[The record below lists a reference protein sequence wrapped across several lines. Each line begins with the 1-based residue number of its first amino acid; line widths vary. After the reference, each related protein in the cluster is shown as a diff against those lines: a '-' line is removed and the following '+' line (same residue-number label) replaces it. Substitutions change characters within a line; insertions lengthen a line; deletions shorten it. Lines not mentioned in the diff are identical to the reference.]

1 QAAAGT
7 ALIVLWYA
15 TIPAYYIWRRERM
28 KNVGLVRYLIK
39 ASLNMTMM
47 GIVAKMAL
55 RIGLNVK
62 YVLVTPWFNI

>member
-1 QAAAGT
+1 
-7 ALIVLWYA
+7 
-15 TIPAYYIWRRERM
+15 M

-47 GIVAKMAL
+47 GIVAKMVL